1 VFGSNTGALGAAVG
15 GGAIAAPRIAPKRV
29 TGWLAAWT
37 LTSPVRLR
45 QTISVFC
52 SPSDRTR
59 PAMQFFGP
67 PRCADDATE
76 ELSAVAVR
84 ANPSE
89 PFKNNRKIMA
99 RGEKAPA
106 YSFQ

>member
-1 VFGSNTGALGAAVG
+1 
-15 GGAIAAPRIAPKRV
+15 
-29 TGWLAAWT
+29 
-37 LTSPVRLR
+37 
-45 QTISVFC
+45 VFC
-52 SPSDRTR
+52 SPAIRPVPQCNFSDRPDALMT
-59 PAMQFFGP
+59 
-67 PRCADDATE
+67 ATE

-99 RGEKAPA
+99 RGEEAPA